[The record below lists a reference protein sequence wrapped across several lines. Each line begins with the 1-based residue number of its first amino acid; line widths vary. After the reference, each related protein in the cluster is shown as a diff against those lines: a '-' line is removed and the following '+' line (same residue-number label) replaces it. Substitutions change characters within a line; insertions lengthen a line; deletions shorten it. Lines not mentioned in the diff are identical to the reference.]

1 MRHYLSEGE
10 LRKVQLVQL
19 ELLQEVDRI
28 CKKCDIQYNIIAGTL
43 LGAVRHGGYIPWD
56 DDADV
61 ALLRDEYE
69 KFRAAC
75 ETELDTTRFYFQDHR
90 NTPGYRWGYGK
101 LRRKET
107 LFLRE
112 NQEHMPYEQ
121 GIFIDVFPLDGIG
134 NNYRESI
141 RNFRKVEGWYNFLLT
156 RTCGIRQ
163 GRSFVKNLAVR
174 IMRCIPQ
181 SMINDSKLLCKV
193 DELCS
198 RQSYKENKYVA
209 SLLGAYGKREIVP
222 KEIIGEPTLC
232 HFEDVEVYGVQQPDH
247 YLSHLYGDWRKL
259 PPVEKQV
266 SHHDYL
272 YLSFDESYLK
282 A

>member
-1 MRHYLSEGE
+1 MNNNLTE
-10 LRKVQLVQL
+10 
-19 ELLQEVDRI
+19 LQERLLYMLKWFHSFCVENGL
-28 CKKCDIQYNIIAGTL
+28 QYYLIYGTM
-43 LGAVRHGGYIPWD
+43 LGAARHQGFIPWD
-56 DDADV
+56 DDIDVGMPRSDYDRLRQIMADRV
-61 ALLRDEYE
+61 IDGYTV
-69 KFRAAC
+69 
-75 ETELDTTRFYFQDHR
+75 ETPYSGKMDYCYPITKVYDIHTT
-90 NTPGYRWGYGK
+90 
-101 LRRKET
+101 LI
-107 LFLRE
+107 E
-112 NQEHMPYEQ
+112 NKRHPVKR
-121 GIFIDVFPLDGIG
+121 GIYIDVFPLDGIG